1 MCDRFNRNSCQRD
14 VQITIDPG
22 YSGVAYTLGRIIVIS
37 AKWLRDNPQDTDVIT
52 HEGMHV
58 VQGYPRYDPSW
69 LVEGIADYSR
79 WKYGINNP
87 AGGWSLPNFVSSQYY
102 TNSYR
107 ITARFLAW
115 CEKFYPNIVN
125 QLDAA
130 MRNNVYSA
138 DSWKQFASGKCGTND
153 HFHSTKYHSRGT
165 SDHFRGTTCHSLGT
179 SDHFRGT
186 KYHSRGT
193 ADHFHS
199 TKVPL
204 WWYRGPFILHNWP
217 FSLYR

>member
-58 VQGYPRYDPSW
+58 VQGYPRYDPS
-69 LVEGIADYSR
+69 
-79 WKYGINNP
+79 
-87 AGGWSLPNFVSSQYY
+87 
-102 TNSYR
+102 
-107 ITARFLAW
+107 
-115 CEKFYPNIVN
+115 C
-125 QLDAA
+125 
-130 MRNNVYSA
+130 
-138 DSWKQFASGKCGTND
+138 
-153 HFHSTKYHSRGT
+153 RGT